1 MNSNF
6 LNIQKLINFK
16 QMKRIYLILAV
27 LFCFSLVEAQDEDY
41 HNDEF
46 KTVFGGKKI
55 GGYGGI
61 GLGYTTIDSKPAL
74 VFDARGGVILA
85 HSFTIGIGG
94 AGFINTYE
102 YDPALNKDVSLVGG
116 YGGFFVEPILFPK
129 SRVHLSFPVLVGIGG
144 AAYTSW
150 IQDTNQDY
158 PQSSNVEE
166 TSVFLVLEPAAE
178 LEFNFTRFFRLAAF
192 LSYRYASDLD
202 LTNVGPEPL
211 NEFSAGLR
219 FKFGK
224 F

>member
-1 MNSNF
+1 
-6 LNIQKLINFK
+6 
-16 QMKRIYLILAV
+16 MKRIYLLAAV
-27 LFCFSLVEAQDEDY
+27 LFCVSFVKAQDEDY
-41 HNDEF
+41 HDDEF
-46 KTVFGGKKI
+46 KTVFGGKEV

-61 GLGYTTIDSKPAL
+61 GIGYTTIDSKPAL
-74 VFDARGGVILA
+74 VFDARGGIILG
-85 HSFTIGIGG
+85 HSFSLGIGG
-94 AGFINTYE
+94 AGFINSYE

-116 YGGFFVEPILFPK
+116 YGGIYGELILFPN
-129 SRVHLSFPVLVGIGG
+129 SRIHLSFPVLAGIGG

-150 IQDTNQDY
+150 IQDQNDDY

-166 TSVFLVLEPAAE
+166 TSVFLVVEPAAE
-178 LEFNFTRFFRLAAF
+178 LEFNFTTFFRMAVF

-202 LTNVGPEPL
+202 LTNVGPTPL

>member
-1 MNSNF
+1 
-6 LNIQKLINFK
+6 
-16 QMKRIYLILAV
+16 MKKIYLIFAALICV
-27 LFCFSLVEAQDEDY
+27 SLVHAQEDF
-41 HNDEF
+41 HEDEF
-46 KTVFGGKKI
+46 KTVFGGKKV

-74 VFDARGGVILA
+74 VFDARGGVILG
-85 HSFTIGIGG
+85 HSFSIGIGG

-102 YDPALNKDVSLVGG
+102 YDLTLNRDVSLVGG
-116 YGGFFVEPILFPK
+116 YGGFYAEPIILPN
-129 SRVHLSFPVLVGIGG
+129 SRVHLSFPVLFGIGG

-150 IQDTNQDY
+150 VKDNNNDFTQD
-158 PQSSNVEE
+158 SNVEE
-166 TSVFLVLEPAAE
+166 TDVFLVIEPAAE
-178 LEFNFTRFFRLAAF
+178 LEFNFTRFFRMAAF

-202 LTNVGPEPL
+202 LTSVGPEPL

>member
-1 MNSNF
+1 MYSSF
-6 LNIQKLINFK
+6 LNIQKLKNSK
-16 QMKRIYLILAV
+16 KMKKIYLILAV
-27 LFCFSLVEAQDEDY
+27 LFCVSLAKAQDEDY
-41 HNDEF
+41 RDDEF
-46 KTVFGGKKI
+46 KTVFGGKKV

-74 VFDARGGVILA
+74 VFDARGGVILG
-85 HSFTIGIGG
+85 HSFCIGVGG

-116 YGGFFVEPILFPK
+116 YGGVFVEPILFPK

-150 IQDTNQDY
+150 VQDQNEDY
-158 PQSSNVEE
+158 PQDSNVEE

-178 LEFNFTRFFRLAAF
+178 LEFNFTKFFRLAAF
-192 LSYRYASDLD
+192 LSYRFASDLD
-202 LTNVGPEPL
+202 LTSVGPEPL